1 MMTLPRISEAE
12 WVVME
17 VIWDSG
23 PIGASEIVEQLVPQT
38 GWNHRTIRTML
49 NRLVGKAALT
59 YREQGNRYLYRAKVK
74 RKSYVREQSRSF
86 VEKVFGGDAASMLVH
101 FVENENLSGDELQ
114 RLRDKLDEHVS
125 KRGK

>member
-1 MMTLPRISEAE
+1 MTLPRISEAE